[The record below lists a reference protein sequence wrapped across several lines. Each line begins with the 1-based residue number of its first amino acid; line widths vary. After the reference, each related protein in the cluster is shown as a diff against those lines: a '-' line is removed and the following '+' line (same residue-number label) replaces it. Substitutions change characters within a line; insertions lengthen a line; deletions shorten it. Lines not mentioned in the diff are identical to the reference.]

1 MIRNNGYNDFFD
13 VCEALVTSP
22 PKTRASFADSERNS
36 LYMESDLSLLES
48 SWWGLSGVPTDAPP
62 ESDGIFKDG

>member
-1 MIRNNGYNDFFD
+1 MDTMIFFLL
-13 VCEALVTSP
+13 CEALVTSP
-22 PKTRASFADSERNS
+22 PSDSRVVADSERNS